1 MFHSQNHA
9 VVHKESATGQ
19 EIVAENTAN
28 APLELRIYGA
38 SRQEQNAEP
47 ASPSPD
53 YPSEIVSAVDF
64 EVGSV
69 GRNLLDPAWGNLTSQ
84 TLSGITMT
92 RQNDLLVLDG
102 TCTYGNSYFVFGSMN
117 PPYLGYPYTLKAGK
131 TYRLSKTVVSG
142 TAENNQNFEVV
153 ISASDLD
160 GSNRASH
167 GLRAESRTLG
177 PYDVDKRINF
187 LRFDVYKGAILSD
200 YTLAVQLEEGE
211 TATAYT
217 PYRGN
222 IATINQ
228 PLRGIP
234 DGSGG
239 WVARD
244 YIEVKD
250 GAVRLVRECGETAF
264 DGTEEWH
271 DYIAT
276 FDTVSHRLLH
286 KDLAPALCTHGRYG
300 GRYKGIFFGWASVDD
315 IGFYPSRIGVDSVAG
330 WQAWLAAQNTA
341 GSPVKVVYALVT
353 PQITDI
359 TATDLG
365 GALLSMKSVQYYT
378 RIYHN
383 STLPV
388 ELEAAVTTLGR

>member
-38 SRQEQNAEP
+38 SEQGESTEP
-47 ASPSPD
+47 VSPSPD

-64 EVGSV
+64 KVGS
-69 GRNLLDPAWGNLTSQ
+69 NT
-84 TLSGITMT
+84 T
-92 RQNDLLVLDG
+92 
-102 TCTYGNSYFVFGSMN
+102 
-117 PPYLGYPYTLKAGK
+117 
-131 TYRLSKTVVSG
+131 
-142 TAENNQNFEVV
+142 
-153 ISASDLD
+153 
-160 GSNRASH
+160 
-167 GLRAESRTLG
+167 
-177 PYDVDKRINF
+177 
-187 LRFDVYKGAILSD
+187 
-200 YTLAVQLEEGE
+200 
-211 TATAYT
+211 
-217 PYRGN
+217 
-222 IATINQ
+222 ATINQ

-239 WVARD
+239 WAARD

-250 GAVRLVRECGETAF
+250 GAVRLVRECGEYVLNRDLIWMGWGPMESGLYSYYISRPDYKKAT
-264 DGTEEWH
+264 GKE
-271 DYIAT
+271 DYIKSESWGYCDQFKWLGAFRVNGKDYRARKEECISGFQGPSAMFMIT
-276 FDTVSHRLLH
+276 TSQFTTMDAWKAHLDEGSLKLLAE
-286 KDLAPALCTHGRYG
+286 LE
-300 GRYKGIFFGWASVDD
+300 
-315 IGFYPSRIGVDSVAG
+315 
-330 WQAWLAAQNTA
+330 
-341 GSPVKVVYALVT
+341 T

-388 ELEAAVTTLGR
+388 ELEAAVTMLGR